1 MRTNTL
7 FITIFLISTLAIFTR
22 SSQAQTTRQ
31 ISKIGLYLIDPIKAS
46 LPSQLQITTPV
57 PPITLESERDLF
69 PHLSLGTELGGM
81 KMDAN
86 VAGVPSTR
94 SQSVDF
100 KQSVI
105 FLWGM
110 IKGVANFQVT
120 KQIEIYGYL
129 GIGYSKAF
137 VTSNNDDFNTAL
149 DAMDR
154 SQLSSKI
161 KSTAIGANLYL
172 SDNFGFFGEAGLKDS
187 KGTFKIGIVFK
198 RQ

>member
-1 MRTNTL
+1 MKTNT
-7 FITIFLISTLAIFTR
+7 IFTTILLIFTFAMITQ
-22 SSQAQTTRQ
+22 STKAQTARQ
-31 ISKIGLYLIDPIKAS
+31 VSKIGLYLIDPIKGS
-46 LPSQLQITTPV
+46 LPSQVQITTAV
-57 PPITLESERDLF
+57 PPVTLESERDLF

-81 KMDAN
+81 KMDID

-110 IKGVANFQVT
+110 IKAVANFHVT
-120 KQIEIYGYL
+120 KQIEIYGSM

-137 VTSNNDDFNTAL
+137 ITSNNDDFNAAVN
-149 DAMDR
+149 AMDP
-154 SQLSSKI
+154 SKLSTKI
-161 KSTAIGANLYL
+161 KSTAIGANVFL

-187 KGTFKIGIVFK
+187 KGMFKVGIVFK